1 MTQTR
6 PLFLTLSL
14 AALATVVAA
23 CGGSNG
29 SQFDASTGND
39 ATTGDGG
46 GGDDGGLSDGLVFES
61 GEGGGCAA
69 PDMLIVLDRTLSMS
83 REPNGNAPPN
93 TMAGHALSKWVLA
106 TKAVERVTRP
116 PEDRTI
122 RFGLELLP
130 LDPKMVADGGT
141 GACVTLTQ
149 ELGGT
154 SATNTQCEP
163 GQLIFSPA
171 LGNGA
176 MIGTFLDPET
186 TKLCVSTPISA
197 ALSTA
202 AQVLAGI
209 KTAGRK
215 QFVLLVT
222 DGGETCAGNGAI
234 GVVQAMAASGV
245 GTFVVG
251 FGANDAGAGGVNKK
265 LLNELACAG
274 TTAQNFAT
282 ACVKGDGGGYV
293 PVLPNGPALYYA
305 SEDGAALEMALKG
318 IATSICCGCVR

>member
-1 MTQTR
+1 MRTPAIVFVAT
-6 PLFLTLSL
+6 
-14 AALATVVAA
+14 LATIAA
-23 CGGSNG
+23 CGGTGNNSE
-29 SQFDASTGND
+29 FDASANGD

-46 GGDDGGLSDGLVFES
+46 GGDDGGLNDGLVFES
-61 GEGGGCAA
+61 GEAGGCAA

-83 REPNGNAPPN
+83 AEPNGARPPN
-93 TMAGHALSKWVLA
+93 TPAGHALTKWVLA
-106 TKAVERVTRP
+106 TKAVKLVTAP
-116 PEDRTI
+116 PEDQTI

-141 GACVTLTQ
+141 GTCVTLTQ

-171 LGNGA
+171 LGTGA
-176 MIGTFLDPET
+176 TIGTFLDPET

-197 ALSTA
+197 SLSTA
-202 AQVLAGI
+202 QQVLAGI
-209 KTAGRK
+209 KTPDRK

-234 GVVQAMAASGV
+234 GVAQGMAAAGV
-245 GTFVVG
+245 ETFVVG

-274 TTAQNFAT
+274 MTAQSFAT
-282 ACVKGDGGGYV
+282 TCVKMGAGYV
-293 PVLPNGPALYYA
+293 PVMPNGPALFYA
-305 SEDGAALEMALKG
+305 AEDGTALETALKG